1 MHTAEGARLHPG
13 CRQWFWPR
21 VSSAPSEIHRA
32 GGLCKVPGHTH
43 TRAASTATEPTASEP
58 RPSRPICLLV
68 ARAQL
73 AGRFVRGGGRG
84 PGLGAPAVHT
94 STWAGLLRDRM
105 RGQQPAPGWAGR
117 WTAARGQGRQG
128 GSASG
133 VSLHLPAAG
142 RPSAQLPACG
152 LTAGGVWGGAAP
164 CSAAGRCHRGGPAAR
179 GQPGGWAG
187 LRGERCSRLRLQGE
201 NERSRAP
208 GVR

>member
-58 RPSRPICLLV
+58 RPSGPVCLLV

-105 RGQQPAPGWAGR
+105 RGQQPAQAGQGAGPPPGGKGGR
-117 WTAARGQGRQG
+117 AARPA
-128 GSASG
+128 ASPCTFPLPAG
-133 VSLHLPAAG
+133 PARSCLPAASQ
-142 RPSAQLPACG
+142 PEACG
-152 LTAGGVWGGAAP
+152 VARPLAVPLGGATEGARRLEG
-164 CSAAGRCHRGGPAAR
+164 SLAAGQDCAVSAVLG
-179 GQPGGWAG
+179 
-187 LRGERCSRLRLQGE
+187 
-201 NERSRAP
+201 
-208 GVR
+208 